1 MSDYKEV
8 QYGNVVSL
16 MTSGFQTELDS
27 VIFVIH
33 GFYTD
38 IFELPYPLN
47 VVKGMELKEY
57 KGYGIPAKDGLE
69 LIEVS
74 VGS

>member
-1 MSDYKEV
+1 VQYFNFLRNMSDYKEV

-16 MTSGFQTELDS
+16 MASGFQTELDS

-47 VVKGMELKEY
+47 VVKGMKLNKY
-57 KGYGIPAKDGLE
+57 K
-69 LIEVS
+69 
-74 VGS
+74 